1 MQKILVFDLGV
12 GFFFFSSQF
21 YQQPNT
27 GLGAKFCDSYWLA
40 YLVGARRQIDGYGL
54 SL

>member
-27 GLGAKFCDSYWLA
+27 GLGAKCCDSYWLA
-40 YLVGARRQIDGYGL
+40 YLVVQEDR
-54 SL
+54 